1 MFLLTLIDI
10 DNMEEW
16 QLQSVC
22 EMLRA
27 MQKSLE
33 KMESG
38 TMETLQLLSNQELA
52 KKLIDVISQNPYQIP
67 PEYEQLAGD
76 LKGLYSRRINHQ
88 HRLVYE
94 VYKKEKIIKI
104 VSFWSHYER

>member
-1 MFLLTLIDI
+1 MCISII

-38 TMETLQLLSNQELA
+38 TMETMQLLSNQELA
-52 KKLIDVISQNPYQIP
+52 EKLIEGKKTPLAECIPDSEVI
-67 PEYEQLAGD
+67 
-76 LKGLYSRRINHQ
+76 
-88 HRLVYE
+88 
-94 VYKKEKIIKI
+94 
-104 VSFWSHYER
+104 W